1 MSQHSL
7 FIVSAANKTW
17 FDAQAEALGNDGP
30 ALVLALSANGQA
42 PATHG
47 WCGVTLSAAKEAEVQ
62 ALIDAHPEMQV
73 DWTRYDLGTNPGW
86 PDQRATQLGLQRIK
100 NTLTPGA

>member
-17 FDAQAEALGNDGP
+17 FDAQANLLGNDGP
-30 ALVLALSANGQA
+30 ALVLALSANGQE

-47 WCGVTLSAAKEAEVQ
+47 WCAVKLSAENDAAVSALMDANPDKGVVWRKYDVGLQPGHPDTVLAE
-62 ALIDAHPEMQV
+62 
-73 DWTRYDLGTNPGW
+73 
-86 PDQRATQLGLQRIK
+86 LGLQRIVK
-100 NTLTPGA
+100 PMV